1 MMTAILAIVAA
12 YVVGA
17 TPFGYLAGKW
27 RGIDIRKHGSGNIG
41 ATNVLRTLGKP
52 LGITVFILDFLKGLA
67 PALAAL
73 NLFPGSGSGSLIPI
87 AVALATILGHNFTFW
102 LGFKGGKGIAT
113 SAGALV
119 ALMPLPILAALVVW
133 LTTFFSFKYVSL
145 ASMLAALA
153 VPVTLAALQ
162 FTRGPQD
169 FPLLIFASLIACLA
183 IFRHKSNIKKLFAG
197 TENRF
202 EKKKS

>member
-1 MMTAILAIVAA
+1 MTESLVILAA

-17 TPFGYLAGKW
+17 TPFGFLAGKL
-27 RGIDIRKHGSGNIG
+27 RGIDIRQHGSGNIG

-52 LGITVFILDFLKGLA
+52 LGIAVFILDFVKGLA
-67 PALAAL
+67 PAFVAL
-73 NLFPGSGSGSLIPI
+73 QLFPEPGSLIPI
-87 AVALATILGHNFTFW
+87 VAALATILGHNYTFW

-113 SAGALV
+113 SAGALL

-133 LTTFFSFKYVSL
+133 ILVFSTSKYVSL

-153 VPVTLAALQ
+153 VPVSLAILQ
-162 FTRGPQD
+162 FTRGPQNI
-169 FPLLIFASLIACLA
+169 PLLVFASLIACLA
-183 IFRHKSNIKKLFAG
+183 IYRHKSNIKKLLSG

>member
-1 MMTAILAIVAA
+1 MTAILAIVAA